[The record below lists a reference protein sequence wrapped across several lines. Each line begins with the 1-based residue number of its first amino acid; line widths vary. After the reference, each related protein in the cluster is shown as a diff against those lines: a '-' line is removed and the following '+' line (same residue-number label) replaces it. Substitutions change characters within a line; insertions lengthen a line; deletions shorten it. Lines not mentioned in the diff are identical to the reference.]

1 MMISRINSTYENI
14 NKNQNVDNNNNSL
27 QTKLMAEQ
35 RRLKAVDSD
44 ANMDAAEKTKEK
56 MKIQQQIDELNR
68 KMKMEELEKE
78 SADTK
83 NSVSKEEDEG
93 KVVQLKDDKE
103 KKLESTTAETNT
115 VKKNDK
121 ALFDEE
127 KVDNIRDN
135 QDSKGI
141 KDDKEKSS
149 LEKQLEED
157 KKSKEGEEKSKQD
170 KLGISPKQLH
180 KMLSTDFELQ
190 RERVLNR
197 VAEDKEATEDVLRA
211 EIKSDEIRGTDTK
224 DKREKLVQMREQK
237 PIQIETIDP
246 HEKEAV
252 SKPKNG
258 MKIVIK
264 EDK

>member
-14 NKNQNVDNNNNSL
+14 NKNQNADNNNNSL

-56 MKIQQQIDELNR
+56 LKIQQQIDELNR
-68 KMKMEELEKE
+68 KMKMEELKDDQKASVSSVSAEDVKVEDEKKIGTKDALEKADEKE
-78 SADTK
+78 EKNQVSSNNGVKTEEIK
-83 NSVSKEEDEG
+83 NSQKTSE
-93 KVVQLKDDKE
+93 
-103 KKLESTTAETNT
+103 TAE
-115 VKKNDK
+115 
-121 ALFDEE
+121 
-127 KVDNIRDN
+127 
-135 QDSKGI
+135 
-141 KDDKEKSS
+141 EKSVIK
-149 LEKQLEED
+149 EQLEED
-157 KKSKEGEEKSKQD
+157 KKSKEEEEKSKQD

-211 EIKSDEIRGTDTK
+211 EIKSDEIRGTDTE
-224 DKREKLVQMREQK
+224 DKREKLVQMRERK